1 MKDEPA
7 KRNSTAISLLRL
19 SKDRRLEMREQSL
32 LFVSENWFS
41 LPFRTVLVTSD

>member
-7 KRNSTAISLLRL
+7 KQNSTVISLLRL
-19 SKDRRLEMREQSL
+19 SKDRRLEMGERSM

-41 LPFRTVLVTSD
+41 LHFRTVLVTSD